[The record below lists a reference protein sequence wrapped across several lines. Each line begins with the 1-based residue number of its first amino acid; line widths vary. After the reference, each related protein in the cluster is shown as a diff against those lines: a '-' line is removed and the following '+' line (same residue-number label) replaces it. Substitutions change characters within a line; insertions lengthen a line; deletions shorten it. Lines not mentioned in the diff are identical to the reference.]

1 MHCLVLLLVV
11 RVVKVVIAHLGELV
25 VRVICH
31 VDSYLI
37 ARTTFAIG
45 FFVFH
50 FSFFTFVRR
59 TTFAIVPAD
68 LRSAGIEYK
77 DLFNPITSYFVSR

>member
-1 MHCLVLLLVV
+1 MSFGVKG
-11 RVVKVVIAHLGELV
+11 VKVVIAHLGELV

-31 VDSYLI
+31 VYSYRKNYVCNWIFRFSL
-37 ARTTFAIG
+37 
-45 FFVFH
+45 FVFH

-68 LRSAGIEYK
+68 LRSAGIEYQ
-77 DLFNPITSYFVSR
+77 DLLIRLKYHLFK

>member
-31 VDSYLI
+31 VDSYLKNYVCNWI
-37 ARTTFAIG
+37 FRFSLLT
-45 FFVFH
+45 FH
-50 FSFFTFVRR
+50 FRKTHYV
-59 TTFAIVPAD
+59 AIVPAD

>member
-1 MHCLVLLLVV
+1 MS
-11 RVVKVVIAHLGELV
+11 VVKVAIANANVVIVTRIHK
-25 VRVICH
+25 
-31 VDSYLI
+31 
-37 ARTTFAIG
+37 TFG

>member
-1 MHCLVLLLVV
+1 ML
-11 RVVKVVIAHLGELV
+11 I
-25 VRVICH
+25 
-31 VDSYLI
+31 LI

-45 FFVFH
+45 FFVF
-50 FSFFTFVRR
+50 SLFTFRFSLF
-59 TTFAIVPAD
+59 TFHFRKTHYVAIVPAD

>member
-1 MHCLVLLLVV
+1 ML
-11 RVVKVVIAHLGELV
+11 I
-25 VRVICH
+25 
-31 VDSYLI
+31 LI

-45 FFVFH
+45 FFILH
-50 FSFFTFVRR
+50 FRKTHYV
-59 TTFAIVPAD
+59 AIVPAD